1 MKFNIE
7 DYKGDFVMHCKT
19 EEEAKDFCRYLDSVG
34 RKWCDGTKYW
44 CDGTK
49 YTEMTHWNFE
59 KDKTCYD
66 FNLGVYDSIEYF
78 YNKKYQIL
86 EWGDFMDNKFTKADL
101 KSGDVVL
108 SVNGDV
114 KIVCIETGTLIQRD
128 GFSSL
133 YELTDDL
140 KCIYS
145 DKEDNFDD
153 IVAVRR
159 PKQPYECQFCAFD
172 EGFGELVYE
181 RKDEPEEMTLE
192 EICKA
197 LGKEIKIVKEH

>member
-1 MKFNIE
+1 MKFNIK
-7 DYKGDFVMHCKT
+7 DYEGNYAMHCKT
-19 EEEAKDFCRYLDSVG
+19 KEEAEDFCKYLDSIG
-34 RKWCDGTKYW
+34 RKWSSGHSYAEL
-44 CDGTK
+44 
-49 YTEMTHWNFE
+49 TEWNDYKE
-59 KDKTCYD
+59 KTCYS
-66 FNLGVYDSIEYF
+66 FNYGYYAPISHFIVYNY
-78 YNKKYQIL
+78 KIL
-86 EWGDFMDNKFTKADL
+86 EWSDFMDKKFTKADL
-101 KSGDVVL
+101 KSGDIVL
-108 SVNGDV
+108 RRDGNVE
-114 KIVCIETGTLIQRD
+114 IVCIETGTLIQRD

-159 PKQPYECQFCAFD
+159 PKQPYDCQFCAFY
-172 EGFGELVYE
+172 EELGELVYE

>member
-7 DYKGDFVMHCKT
+7 DYKGKYVMHCKT
-19 EEEAKDFCRYLDSVG
+19 EEEAKDFCRYLDSIG
-34 RKWCDGTKYW
+34 RKWCDGTKY
-44 CDGTK
+44 
-49 YTEMTHWNFE
+49 TEMIHWNFD

-66 FNLGVYDSIEYF
+66 FNLGVYNSIEYF

-86 EWGDFMDNKFTKADL
+86 EWGDFMTNNNKFTKADL

-108 SVNGDV
+108 RRDGSVE
-114 KIVCIETGTLIQRD
+114 IVCIETGTLIRKD
-128 GFSSL
+128 EFNIL
-133 YELTDDL
+133 DELTDDL
-140 KCIYS
+140 TDIFKDDDS
-145 DKEDNFDD
+145 DDV
-153 IVAVRR
+153 IAVRR

-181 RKDEPEEMTLE
+181 RGDEPEEMTLE

>member
-49 YTEMTHWNFE
+49 YTEMTYWNFD

-86 EWGDFMDNKFTKADL
+86 EWSDFMDNKFTKADL

-108 SVNGDV
+108 SRDGCVG
-114 KIVCIETGTLIQRD
+114 IVCRETGTFIRKD
-128 GFSSL
+128 GFNQIV
-133 YELTDDL
+133 ELTDDL
-140 KCIYS
+140 RSIFDDDS
-145 DKEDNFDD
+145 DD

-181 RKDEPEEMTLE
+181 RKDKSEEMTLE
-192 EICKA
+192 EVCKA
-197 LGKEIKIVKEH
+197 LGKRIKIVP

>member
-1 MKFNIE
+1 MKFNID
-7 DYKGDFVMHCKT
+7 DYKGKYAMHCKT
-19 EEEAKDFCRYLDSVG
+19 EKEAKDFCNYLDSVEK
-34 RKWCDGTKYW
+34 KWCNGDSYVRVNNWNKY
-44 CDGTK
+44 
-49 YTEMTHWNFE
+49 EE
-59 KDKTCYD
+59 KTCYS
-66 FNLGVYDSIEYF
+66 FNCGYDAPISYFIEYN
-78 YNKKYQIL
+78 YKIL
-86 EWGDFMDNKFTKADL
+86 EWSDFMDNKFTKADL
-101 KSGDVVL
+101 KSGDVIL

-159 PKQPYECQFCAFD
+159 PKQPYDCQFCAFY
-172 EGFGELVYE
+172 EELGELVYE
-181 RKDEPEEMTLE
+181 RKDEPEEMTFE

>member
-1 MKFNIE
+1 MKFNIAN
-7 DYKGDFVMHCKT
+7 YKGNYAMHCKT
-19 EEEAKDFCRYLDSVG
+19 EEEAKDFCRYLDSLG
-34 RKWCDGTKYW
+34 RKLCHEK
-44 CDGTK
+44 K
-49 YTEMTHWNFE
+49 YTKNTCWQCFT
-59 KDKTCYD
+59 DRTCYA
-66 FNLGVYDSIEYF
+66 FNDVEYSSLGYYERHGYT
-78 YNKKYQIL
+78 IL

-101 KSGDVVL
+101 KSGDVIL

-128 GFSSL
+128 GFNSL

-159 PKQPYECQFCAFD
+159 PKSPRDCQFCAFA
-172 EGFGELVYE
+172 EGLGELVYE
-181 RKDEPEEMTLE
+181 RKYEPEEMTLE

>member
-7 DYKGDFVMHCKT
+7 DYKDKYVMHCKT
-19 EEEAKDFCRYLDSVG
+19 EEEAKDFCRYLDNVG
-34 RKWCDGTKYW
+34 RKW

-49 YTEMTHWNFE
+49 YTEMTHWNFD

-66 FNLGVYDSIEYF
+66 FNLGVYNSIEYF

-86 EWGDFMDNKFTKADL
+86 EWGDFMTNNNKFTKADL

-108 SVNGDV
+108 RRDGSVE
-114 KIVCIETGTLIQRD
+114 IVCIETGTLIRKD
-128 GFSSL
+128 EFNIL
-133 YELTDDL
+133 DELTDDL
-140 KCIYS
+140 TDIFKDDDS
-145 DKEDNFDD
+145 DDV
-153 IVAVRR
+153 IAVRR

-181 RKDEPEEMTLE
+181 RGDEPEEMTLE

>member
-7 DYKGDFVMHCKT
+7 DYKGKYAMHCKT
-19 EEEAKDFCRYLDSVG
+19 EEEAKDFCRYLDSVEK
-34 RKWCDGTKYW
+34 KWCSGDSYVRVNK
-44 CDGTK
+44 
-49 YTEMTHWNFE
+49 WNEFE
-59 KDKTCYD
+59 EKTCYS
-66 FNLGVYDSIEYF
+66 FNNGYYAPISHFIVYNY
-78 YNKKYQIL
+78 KIL
-86 EWGDFMDNKFTKADL
+86 EWSDFMDNKFTKADL
-101 KSGDVVL
+101 KSGDVIL

-159 PKQPYECQFCAFD
+159 PKQPYDCQFCAFY
-172 EGFGELVYE
+172 EELGELVYE
-181 RKDEPEEMTLE
+181 RKDAPEEMTLE

>member
-7 DYKGDFVMHCKT
+7 DYKGNYVMHCKT
-19 EEEAKDFCRYLDSVG
+19 EEEARDFCKYLDGVG
-34 RKWCDGTKYW
+34 RKWCNNK
-44 CDGTK
+44 K
-49 YTEMTHWNFE
+49 YTEENYWQYYQDE
-59 KDKTCYD
+59 TCYD
-66 FNLGVYDSIEYF
+66 FNDNSFNAKCFFVGHNY
-78 YNKKYQIL
+78 KIL
-86 EWGDFMDNKFTKADL
+86 EWSDFMDNKFTKADL
-101 KSGDVVL
+101 KSGDVIL

-128 GFSSL
+128 GFNSL

-159 PKQPYECQFCAFD
+159 PKQPYDCQFCAFY
-172 EGFGELVYE
+172 EELGELVYE

>member
-1 MKFNIE
+1 MRFNIE
-7 DYKGDFVMHCKT
+7 DYKGKYVMHCKT
-19 EEEAKDFCRYLDSVG
+19 EEEAKDFCNYLDSLG
-34 RKWCDGTKYW
+34 RKWCNNK
-44 CDGTK
+44 K
-49 YTEMTHWNFE
+49 YTEENYWRYY
-59 KDKTCYD
+59 KDEICYD
-66 FNLGVYDSIEYF
+66 FNNDNAYSGTESFIRHNY
-78 YNKKYQIL
+78 KIL
-86 EWGDFMDNKFTKADL
+86 EWSDFMNKKFTKADL
-101 KSGDVVL
+101 KSGDVIL

-159 PKQPYECQFCAFD
+159 PKQPYDCQFCAFD
-172 EGFGELVYE
+172 AGLGELVYE

-192 EICKA
+192 EICKV

>member
-1 MKFNIE
+1 MRFNIE
-7 DYKGDFVMHCKT
+7 DYKGKYVMHCKT
-19 EEEAKDFCRYLDSVG
+19 EEEAKDFCNYLDSLG
-34 RKWCDGTKYW
+34 RKW

-66 FNLGVYDSIEYF
+66 FNLGVYGSIEYF

-86 EWGDFMDNKFTKADL
+86 EWGDFMTNNNKFTKADL

-159 PKQPYECQFCAFD
+159 PKQPYDCQFCAFY
-172 EGFGELVYE
+172 EELGELVYE